1 MSSDKAPEKLFYVIS
16 SLDPALRY
24 PVMRVFPGDAVV
36 ATYIRQDLTL
46 DAKLQKPG
54 SIIEYETEKQLAEMR
69 KTVGGNIANM
79 QRRREMFEEVY
90 LSCLSNM
97 ANDQLSDA
105 VFNNK
110 VEAQTEE
117 LLKRADKFAWGE
129 E

>member
-1 MSSDKAPEKLFYVIS
+1 MSSDKAPEKVVYVKGNFS
-16 SLDPALRY
+16 NENYFCGDPLHHSGET
-24 PVMRVFPGDAVV
+24 VL
-36 ATYIRQDLTL
+36 ATYIREDLVQKAKR
-46 DAKLQKPG
+46 DAA
-54 SIIEYETEKQLAEMR
+54 EYVLSNGTD
-69 KTVGGNIANM
+69 NFI
-79 QRRREMFEEVY
+79 RRREMFEKVY

>member
-1 MSSDKAPEKLFYVIS
+1 MSSDKAPEK
-16 SLDPALRY
+16 SLAERIKENEAPDRIYWKFGVHGITHWGKPAE
-24 PVMRVFPGDAVV
+24 GAIH
-36 ATYIRQDLTL
+36 YIREDLVQKAKR
-46 DAKLQKPG
+46 DAA
-54 SIIEYETEKQLAEMR
+54 EYVLSNGTD
-69 KTVGGNIANM
+69 NFI
-79 QRRREMFEEVY
+79 RRREMFEKVY